1 MDCKGVGKGVG
12 GEGEGREEG
21 RGEMGGGGEKGV
33 EQDHF
38 CCHFFNDLR
47 NAKLFYLHGR
57 RLLYAFNVS
66 WTASSVKRLH

>member
-1 MDCKGVGKGVG
+1 MDCKGVVKGVG

-21 RGEMGGGGEKGV
+21 ERGNGRRWGKGGRARS
-33 EQDHF
+33 F
-38 CCHFFNDLR
+38 LLSFFYDLR